1 MAFNDIDALE
11 GDDEE
16 NLQNTFL
23 IFYVA
28 GEEYAV
34 HVSHVTE
41 IVRIQRVFPVPD
53 MPRYIRGVINLR
65 GRVVPLLDVRAR
77 FGLPQGD
84 GGERAVVIVIE
95 HDDATTGLV
104 VDAVHEVTELLPAD
118 IEATARTHGPR
129 DASAVITGMGKRGDR
144 VTFVLD
150 VAALVAAR
158 PHPAQTAFDAA
169 SP

>member
-1 MAFNDIDALE
+1 MAFDDIDALE
-11 GDDEE
+11 GDDDE
-16 NLQNTFL
+16 NLQNTYL

-53 MPRYIRGVINLR
+53 MPGYIRGVINLR
-65 GRVVPLLDVRAR
+65 GRVVPLLDVRTR

-95 HDDATTGLV
+95 HEDATTGLV
-104 VDAVHEVTELLPAD
+104 VDAVHEVTELPPAT
-118 IEATARTHGPR
+118 IEARSLTHGPR
-129 DASAVITGMGKRGDR
+129 DSSAVITGMARRGDR
-144 VTFVLD
+144 VSFVLD
-150 VAALVAAR
+150 VAALVTAR
-158 PHPAQTAFDAA
+158 ARAPQPQFNTA

>member
-1 MAFNDIDALE
+1 MALNDIDALD

-16 NLQNTFL
+16 NQQNTFL

-65 GRVVPLLDVRAR
+65 GRVVPLLDVRTR
-77 FGLPQGD
+77 FGLSQGD

-118 IEATARTHGPR
+118 IEAASLTRGAR

-150 VAALVAAR
+150 VGALVAPRAHA
-158 PHPAQTAFDAA
+158 PQPQFDTA